1 MYTDLFPSRIF
12 KYHFD
17 LPDLKQNMLDR
28 YNSWSNHSV
37 NETPEGWSC
46 DCRTEFQGAFP
57 HENRHHYTEILKEWS
72 KEMGLLDRPYIDEIW
87 MNAYEQQQFQESHTH
102 LPGFFSGIHYIM
114 FDPEEHEATTFQ
126 NPQDNIHAFMFDES
140 FLDKDIN
147 QYLHENHTPKVVE
160 SDIILFPSHLKHFV
174 KRNNSKKLRMTISFN
189 INRIAESTRRVFA

>member
-12 KYHFD
+12 KYHLD

-37 NETPEGWSC
+37 NETPDGWSC

-87 MNAYEQQQFQESHTH
+87 MNAYEEQQFQESHTH
-102 LPGFFSGIHYIM
+102 LPGFFSAVHYTF
-114 FDPEEHEATTFQ
+114 FDPEVHESTVFQ
-126 NPQDNIHAFMFDES
+126 NPQENIYSFMFDQD
-140 FLDKDIN
+140 FIDYDIN
-147 QYLHENHTPKVVE
+147 NHLREGYDSEVE
-160 SDIILFPSHLKHFV
+160 EGDLIIFPSNLKHFV
-174 KRNNSKKLRMTISFN
+174 RRNPSKQLRMTISFN
-189 INRIAESTRRVFA
+189 INRVAESTRRVFA

>member
-12 KYHFD
+12 KYHLD
-17 LPDLKQNMLDR
+17 LPDLRQNMLDR
-28 YNSWSNHSV
+28 YNSWSNHSS
-37 NETPEGWSC
+37 NETPDGWSC

-57 HENRHHYTEILKEWS
+57 LENRDHYTQILREWS
-72 KEMGLLDRPYIDEIW
+72 REMGLLDRPYIDEIW

-114 FDPEEHEATTFQ
+114 FDSEEHEATTFQ
-126 NPQDNIHAFMFDES
+126 NPQDNIHSFMFDES

-147 QYLHENHTPKVVE
+147 EYLHENHTPKVVE
-160 SDIILFPSHLKHFV
+160 GDIILFPSHLKHFV